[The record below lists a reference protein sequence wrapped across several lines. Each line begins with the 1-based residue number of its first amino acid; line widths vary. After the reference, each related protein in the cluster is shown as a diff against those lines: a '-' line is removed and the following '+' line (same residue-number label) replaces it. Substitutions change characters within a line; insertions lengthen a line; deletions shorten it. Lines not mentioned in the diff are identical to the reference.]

1 MASEKDI
8 NRLEQER
15 IQAEQDAT
23 LAQNQLVDKQK
34 IYSDILQKL
43 TKSGQF
49 TIKEGQDLSKT
60 VELLNKVLQER
71 IKQEQ
76 LSNKIIN
83 EATKTDKKLADQKL
97 KEVEL
102 KKKQLEEAKK
112 PNFLQRMGFKES
124 SSKDDLATQYRARQM
139 AGGLESILEGR
150 VASGFRQLGST
161 VPIIANFMSGP
172 LYAAMSG
179 LASATIKAVDSFTK
193 FSAVSA
199 RLSGSETGAKIT
211 DRYKRL
217 SDTSALAMMYG
228 QNVEDFDKYL
238 MTNIGALGRKSLWT
252 DRHFSNTLLSTRA
265 DFERMGVDPNRA
277 NSLINQQLSIGR
289 SSEDMRKFNYQLRE
303 TTKTMDKFSSEK
315 FVSAYEELNKTF
327 IANNINGM
335 ANARTLAKFQDQ
347 LNKGTLSIS
356 DFTKS
361 LTSRR
366 TSETSTLAGVGAML
380 AEHGLGGK
388 DLQDAYR
395 RGDMIAVA
403 GIVRRGGQN
412 ISRDIEKISPEI
424 AKEFGTS
431 DIMEAL
437 ALQSGTPWGQ
447 LSPNLKNI
455 EVQKILASGGSLA
468 IGAEGKPSVIKPE
481 DIDSMEK
488 SEKELIDETV
498 QLTGT
503 FKLLREYIKL
513 NILQQGVEMEE
524 KGFLPYVNKAALNV
538 FMPGLGTTL
547 EAVFKIG
554 NPSQTPR

>member
-1 MASEKDI
+1 MADNLEDLNRQLEEAQKKVVDAEKQYSSTRDELSKI
-8 NRLEQER
+8 GDAYYKTTMLTVKEQE
-15 IQAEQDAT
+15 
-23 LAQNQLVDKQK
+23 NV
-34 IYSDILQKL
+34 
-43 TKSGQF
+43 TK
-49 TIKEGQDLSKT
+49 KYKDLRET
-60 VELLNKVLQER
+60 LNKEIEHRKVLNKALDEETKVEKKK
-71 IKQEQ
+71 IEKAKQEVSEIQ
-76 LSNKIIN
+76 KKI
-83 EATKTDKKLADQKL
+83 
-97 KEVEL
+97 
-102 KKKQLEEAKK
+102 EEAKK

-211 DRYKRL
+211 DRYRRL
-217 SDTSALAMMYG
+217 SDTSSLAMMYG

-289 SSEDMRKFNYQLRE
+289 SSDDMRKFNYQLRE

-315 FVSAYEELNKTF
+315 FISAYEELNKTF

-335 ANARTLAKFQDQ
+335 ANARTLARFQDQ

-380 AEHGLGGK
+380 AERGLGGK

-524 KGFLPYVNKAALNV
+524 KGFLPYINKAAQNLFV
-538 FMPGLGTTL
+538 PGLGTTL